1 MYFVTFLLQR
11 LMVDGQ
17 SGVDIQTVVQ
27 HVTRVLN
34 PEVENA
40 PIPLRQVEDPSV
52 LEIHQRL

>member
-1 MYFVTFLLQR
+1 MHFVTFLLQR

-17 SGVDIQTVVQ
+17 SGVYIQTVVQ
-27 HVTRVLN
+27 HVTWVLN

-52 LEIHQRL
+52 LEIHQRP